1 MKNIAVIGT
10 GVSGLT
16 AAYLLSKKH
25 QVTVF
30 EKSETIGGHTAT
42 VDVELNNEHFA
53 IDTGFIVFN
62 NKTYPNYL
70 ALLDEIGV
78 GKQATEMSFSVTNS
92 QSGLE
97 YNGHNLDTLFA
108 QRRNIFNPKFWH
120 LIKQIVRFNKLCKA
134 KYQQDEAAE
143 ALIDQ
148 RYTLGEFLA
157 EHNFSRY
164 FAEHYILPMG
174 AAIWSCSL
182 SQMEA
187 FQFQFFVRF
196 FHHHGLLNITDR
208 PQWYVI
214 PGGSRNYLAPL
225 CRPFHQRIHTNADIK
240 GITRNKH
247 NDKSNNNNNNN
258 KVQLHFADLS
268 TQEFDEVV
276 IACHSDQ
283 ALQLLLDATE
293 DEYAVLS
300 AMPYSENSVVLHTD
314 TNLLPKKRK
323 AWASWNYQLTNNREV
338 PASVTYNM
346 NILQGLESEHT
357 FCVTLNQEH
366 AIAPEKI
373 LRKFTYHH
381 PIFSLE
387 SIAAQQ
393 QREKICGKAH
403 THFAGAY
410 WHNGFHEDGVR
421 SAVEVAKRFDCYLDA
436 FAPEELRNKDN
447 EQDVA

>member
-1 MKNIAVIGT
+1 MKNIAVIGS

-30 EKSETIGGHTAT
+30 EKSAVIGGHTAT
-42 VDVELNNEHFA
+42 VDVELENEHYA

-78 GKQATEMSFSVTNS
+78 GKQETEMSFSVTNS
-92 QSGLE
+92 QTGLE

-108 QRRNIFNPKFWH
+108 QRRNIFYPKFWH
-120 LIKQIVRFNKLCKA
+120 LIRQIVRFNKLCK
-134 KYQQDEAAE
+134 QQYEQDKSAE
-143 ALIDQ
+143 KVIDQ
-148 RYTLGEFLA
+148 RYTLGQFLT

-182 SQMEA
+182 DQMEA
-187 FQFQFFVRF
+187 FQFHFFVRF

-214 PGGSRNYLAPL
+214 PKGSRNYLAPL
-225 CRPFHQRIHTNADIK
+225 CRPFNQRIHTNANIK
-240 GITRNKH
+240 GITREQTPNG
-247 NDKSNNNNNNN
+247 N
-258 KVQLHFADLS
+258 KVKLHFADLS
-268 TQEFDEVV
+268 VQEFDEVV

-293 DEYAVLS
+293 DEYAILS

-314 TNLLPKKRK
+314 TKLLPKKRK
-323 AWASWNYQLTNNREV
+323 AWASWNYQLSDQRDV

-346 NILQGLESEHT
+346 NILQGLNSKHT
-357 FCVTLNQEH
+357 FCVTLNQEQ
-366 AIAPEKI
+366 AIAPSKI

-387 SIAAQQ
+387 SIAAQNK
-393 QREKICGKAH
+393 RDSICGKRN

-421 SAVEVAKRFDCYLDA
+421 SAVDVAKRFDCYLDA
-436 FAPEELRNKDN
+436 FAPADSTPNSKA
-447 EQDVA
+447 VA